1 MSSVGPNK
9 VICNDWLALLCFVSV
24 FTLFY
29 VSVEKTLL
37 VEVSAQ
43 IVPLPP
49 SSQQSIGQVATNNN
63 YNNTGPNRVGSSP
76 VIEFLTNS
84 LKEGKDVVKV
94 KITDR
99 FPIRYVELRYVQN
112 GQIITTGFVKDPNSV
127 YKALIDVHPPSALI
141 VVNAFDIYGN
151 NASVVKNLDV
161 HSLSDTIFNE
171 ISQFLYSTGKIIVST
186 FTTPKG

>member
-1 MSSVGPNK
+1 MSSAGPDK
-9 VICNDWLALLCFVSV
+9 VIYNGWLALLCLVLIFMLFFV
-24 FTLFY
+24 L
-29 VSVEKTLL
+29 VEKTLL
-37 VEVSAQ
+37 IEASAQ

-49 SSQQSIGQVATNNN
+49 STQQPIGQVATNNN
-63 YNNTGPNRVGSSP
+63 YNDTGSNSVGSPP

-84 LKEGKDVVKV
+84 LKEAKDVVKV

-127 YKALIDVHPPSALI
+127 YKALIDVHSPSALI

-151 NASVVKNLDV
+151 KASVVKNLDV
-161 HSLSDTIFNE
+161 HSLSDAIFNE
-171 ISQFLYSTGKIIVST
+171 ISQFLYNTGKIIVST
-186 FTTPKG
+186 FTTPKD